1 MKNRLTGGE
10 RPLSPRYGYVILVLM
25 CLGIAMPS
33 FGQYQIAGFGK
44 EVIADYLGV
53 ELTDQ
58 QFGTLN
64 MATFLPGVLL
74 SLVSGLLVDR
84 FGPRRIIVI
93 GTVLAGIGV
102 VGRALWGSYA
112 AILLSM
118 FLMGVSTTF
127 FNSNGA
133 KILGTW
139 FEPARASFLVGI
151 FLAFTN
157 LVMSL
162 STGMAAVF
170 PTVEAAFTAAA
181 VVAVVVAVLM
191 TLLMRDRPRDPAEN
205 AADAGGASV
214 RECLR
219 VCVKSRGLWLAALCM
234 LCMTTAAV
242 GPIQFLPTALQA
254 RGLEPGTAS
263 LCGMCLTLGS
273 TLGCLLVPAVS
284 RLLWRPKLSMAVMG
298 ALAAVATAFSWR
310 VESVPLLA
318 AALFVTGLLTTGI
331 SPLVAS
337 LPLRMAEIGPR
348 YAGTAGGFV
357 ATIQLLGNMVLPT
370 YVVTAIAGEG
380 NYEGMFLCFG
390 ALMLFF
396 CVFSVFLPIGGRAV
410 RKADQ
415 RARAGN

>member
-1 MKNRLTGGE
+1 MKNRLTGA
-10 RPLSPRYGYVILVLM
+10 RTLSPRYGYVILALM

-33 FGQYQIAGFGK
+33 FAQYQISGFGK
-44 EVIADYLGV
+44 EAVSAALGA
-53 ELTDQ
+53 EMNDRS
-58 QFGTLN
+58 FSTLN
-64 MATFLPGVLL
+64 MVCFLPGALL
-74 SLVSGLLVDR
+74 SLISGLLVDR
-84 FGPRRIIVI
+84 LGPRRVVVTGVI
-93 GTVLAGIGV
+93 LACLGV
-102 VGRALWGSYA
+102 VARAIWPSYLTV
-112 AILLSM
+112 LLSM
-118 FLMGVSTTF
+118 FLIGVCTTF
-127 FNSNGA
+127 FNTNA
-133 KILGTW
+133 PKILGSW
-139 FEPARASFLVGI
+139 FEPAKASLLLGV

-157 LVMSL
+157 MSMAIG
-162 STGMAAVF
+162 TGLTAVF
-170 PTVEAAFTAAA
+170 PTVESAFTAAA

-191 TLLMRDRPRDPAEN
+191 TLLMRDRPRDPAED
-205 AADAGGASV
+205 AAEGGGASV

-318 AALFVTGLLTTGI
+318 AALFMTGLLTTGI

-415 RARAGN
+415 RARAGK